1 MTNPLDFIEKN
12 KAIIRKSW
20 LEYYQENATFLDQI
34 TENWFFTVA
43 TPDGGYRV
51 KAEWILGFLAGKH
64 RNFTKLLYT
73 LYIADNNLEKIVETL
88 GLNFDPRKELEKTK
102 NQTNNSDKQEENNKS
117 EGESNFSFPDIQEGL
132 NNFQNEMNKL
142 FKGIDLNA

>member
-20 LEYYQENATFLDQI
+20 LEYYKENATFLDQL
-34 TENWFFTVA
+34 TENCFKRVG

-51 KAEWILGFLAGKH
+51 KAELILGFLAGKH

-73 LYIADNNLEKIVETL
+73 LYVGNNNLEKIIETL
-88 GLNFDPRKELEKTK
+88 GLNFDPRKELEKGK
-102 NQTNNSDKQEENNKS
+102 TNSENYQ
-117 EGESNFSFPDIQEGL
+117 ESN
-132 NNFQNEMNKL
+132 
-142 FKGIDLNA
+142 NANQ

>member
-1 MTNPLDFIEKN
+1 MENHLDFIEKN

-20 LEYYQENATFLDQI
+20 LEYYQENATLFDRI
-34 TENWFFTVA
+34 TENWFMRIA

-64 RNFTKLLYT
+64 RNFSKLLYT
-73 LYIADNNLEKIVETL
+73 LYLADDNLEKIVETL
-88 GLNFDPRKELEKTK
+88 GLNFDPRKELENTD
-102 NQTNNSDKQEENNKS
+102 NQSNNSD
-117 EGESNFSFPDIQEGL
+117 GESTFPFPDIQEGI

-142 FKGIDLNA
+142 FKGFDLNT

>member
-1 MTNPLDFIEKN
+1 MENHLNFIEKN

-20 LEYYQENATFLDQI
+20 LEYYQENATLFDRI
-34 TENWFFTVA
+34 TENWFTRVG

-64 RNFTKLLYT
+64 RNFSKLLYT
-73 LYIADNNLEKIVETL
+73 LYISNDNLEKIVETL

-102 NQTNNSDKQEENNKS
+102 NSSQNSQETDKSAQEIP
-117 EGESNFSFPDIQEGL
+117 FSDLQEGF

-142 FKGIDLNA
+142 FKGFDLNT

>member
-1 MTNPLDFIEKN
+1 MSNPLDFIEKN

-34 TENWFFTVA
+34 TENWFFRVA

-73 LYIADNNLEKIVETL
+73 IYIADNNLEKIVETL
-88 GLNFDPRKELEKTK
+88 GLNFDPRKELEKGNTNPQNSQETDK
-102 NQTNNSDKQEENNKS
+102 SNQE
-117 EGESNFSFPDIQEGL
+117 FSLPDIQEGF

-142 FKGIDLNA
+142 FKGFDLNA

>member
-1 MTNPLDFIEKN
+1 MGNHLDFIEKN

-20 LEYYQENATFLDQI
+20 LEYYQENATLFDRI
-34 TENWFFTVA
+34 TENWFMRIA

-64 RNFTKLLYT
+64 HNFSKLLYT
-73 LYIADNNLEKIVETL
+73 LYIADDNLEKIVETL
-88 GLNFDPRKELEKTK
+88 GLNFDPRKELKTTK
-102 NQTNNSDKQEENNKS
+102 NSSQNSQETDKSHQEIP
-117 EGESNFSFPDIQEGL
+117 FPDIQEGI

-142 FKGIDLNA
+142 FKGFDLNT